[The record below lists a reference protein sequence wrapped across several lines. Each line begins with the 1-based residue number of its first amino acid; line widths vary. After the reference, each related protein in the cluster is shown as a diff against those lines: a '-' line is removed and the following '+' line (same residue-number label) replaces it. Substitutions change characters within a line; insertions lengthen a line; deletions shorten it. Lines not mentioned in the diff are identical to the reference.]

1 MVDDSALILEAKAGS
16 NAAKAAL
23 LKVHAGLIHRIIRR
37 YCRVSQDFDD
47 YEQVA
52 ALAFL
57 GAIDSFT
64 PSLGVKFSTYFTI
77 AIKHRLQRYRTRDRI
92 VVNPQW
98 QQQKRLVARRA
109 QLGDFDGSRLDSE
122 RGELDCA
129 LASHCGRVASLDIP
143 IVDAADSPDFK
154 DCLVD
159 LEPLADDRLVRAQ
172 LLHRARSAAGELR
185 PSEREAVL
193 REAATLAE
201 VGARRGVS
209 RERVRQLEARGIAE
223 VRKRVNRDS
232 LSLASQG

>member
-23 LKVHAGLIHRIIRR
+23 LKMHAGLIHRLIRR
-37 YCRVSQDFDD
+37 YCRVAQDFDD
-47 YEQVA
+47 YYQVA
-52 ALAFL
+52 SLAFL
-57 GAIDSFT
+57 GAISTFT
-64 PSLGVKFSTYFTI
+64 PGLDVRFCTYFAL
-77 AIKHRLQRYRTRDRI
+77 AIQHRLQRYRTRDRI

-98 QQQKRLVARRA
+98 QQQKRLEARRQA
-109 QLGDFDGSRLDSE
+109 LGDFDGSRADAE
-122 RGELDCA
+122 RAELDCA

-193 REAATLAE
+193 RAETTLAE
-201 VGARRGVS
+201 IGARRGVS
-209 RERVRQLEARGIAE
+209 RERVRQCEARGLAE
-223 VRKRVNRDS
+223 VRKR
-232 LSLASQG
+232 LARAGNHATQ